1 MPKKNVI
8 IKCVFSSTMFLLV
21 KFLLF
26 FVVELSGPVAQTAPA
41 VGASVD
47 ATLATSRQFCRSVPV
62 K

>member
-1 MPKKNVI
+1 
-8 IKCVFSSTMFLLV
+8 MFLLV

-26 FVVELSGPVAQTAPA
+26 FVGELSGPVAQTAPA